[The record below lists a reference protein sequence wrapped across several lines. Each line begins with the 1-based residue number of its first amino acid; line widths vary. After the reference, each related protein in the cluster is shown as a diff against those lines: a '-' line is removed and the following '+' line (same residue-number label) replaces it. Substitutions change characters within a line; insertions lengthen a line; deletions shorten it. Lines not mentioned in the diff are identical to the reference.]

1 MHVLGFLMA
10 LDVFQERGL
19 SDADIRFG
27 DPNYCFFPLFEWIQ
41 PLPTQQACILYS
53 IMWAGSIGI
62 MLGLKFRLSCLL
74 YLCPYVY
81 FFLLDKSR
89 WNNHSYLFGLF
100 AMLLTWSG
108 AGHHMSIDTLNLP
121 AKNKLSG
128 VPKWNYLILK
138 FQISL
143 LYFFA
148 GVKKLFDSDW
158 VNGYSMKNLSKHSL
172 FSPLK
177 MVTDAETIEFYMV
190 HMGGL
195 VYDLTVGFMLNFDF
209 SKKAA
214 YLLSLMFHG
223 LNSQIFHIGMFP
235 YVCLAS
241 LVLFC
246 KPHEFPCS
254 LFKSKLDQ
262 KSRNNSSDKLQ
273 RTQQH
278 GSSIPRNSCSSRVT
292 TGFLLFYI
300 LLQIVLPF
308 SHSITQG
315 YNTWTKGL
323 YGYSWDMM
331 INSWETLH
339 QKITVRNYETGDE
352 RYLDP
357 DVWVTNDRWS
367 SHPDMARQYAGCI
380 SRNLARFNITNIEIY
395 MDVWKSLNGRFQQ
408 RMYDPRVNI
417 LTAPWSPFEEV
428 TWVLPLLRQF
438 SHYRQDH
445 FQRIAKEVS
454 NWTESSDVIFVAD
467 FPGLYLENYLPKE
480 LGNVSIT
487 ILSGQIMIEQ
497 DGDPNITLSTIR
509 MSAGNEATTGDDGS
523 NTSNGDVLIST
534 KHGIRSAEFH
544 KVHVVSFPN
553 PSCYMYTYT
562 NDTAEK
568 LKRTKGSEYE
578 GDGENSIISQIWN
591 EIKGFTLEKYQ
602 EFATS
607 IYLVANAHLNLFF
620 DVPMVIRKS
629 INSPD

>member
-1 MHVLGFLMA
+1 MA

-41 PLPTQQACILYS
+41 PLPIQQACILYS

-74 YLCPYVY
+74 YLCPYLY

-89 WNNHSYLFGLF
+89 WNNHSYLFSLF
-100 AMLLTWSG
+100 TMLLTWSG
-108 AGHHMSIDTLNLP
+108 AGQHMSIDALSIPKET
-121 AKNKLSG
+121 KLSG
-128 VPKWNYLILK
+128 VPKWNYFILK
-138 FQISL
+138 FQIFL
-143 LYFFA
+143 LYFYA

-158 VNGYSMKNLSKHSL
+158 INGYSMKNLSKHSV

-177 MVTDAETIEFYMV
+177 LVTDAETIEFYMV

-246 KPHEFPCS
+246 KPGEFPCS
-254 LFKSKLDQ
+254 LFKTNLEQTSSKSSRLT
-262 KSRNNSSDKLQ
+262 KRTKVSRNESSSPCK
-273 RTQQH
+273 
-278 GSSIPRNSCSSRVT
+278 SSSSRAT
-292 TGFLLFYI
+292 TGLLLFYM
-300 LLQIVLPF
+300 LLQLVLPF

-339 QKITVRNYETGDE
+339 QKITVRNYYTGDE
-352 RYLDP
+352 RYLDT

-367 SHPDMARQYAGCI
+367 SHPDMAKQYAGCI

-487 ILSGQIMIEQ
+487 VLSGQIMIEQ
-497 DGDPNITLSTIR
+497 DGDPNITLTNT
-509 MSAGNEATTGDDGS
+509 MSAGNDGS
-523 NTSNGDVLIST
+523 AVDDSSNANNGDVLIST

-568 LKRTKGSEYE
+568 LRRTKTSEE
-578 GDGENSIISQIWN
+578 NDGESSIISQIWK
-591 EIKGFTLEKYQ
+591 EIREFAHEKYQ
-602 EFATS
+602 EFSTS

-620 DVPMVIRKS
+620 DVPMVLRKS